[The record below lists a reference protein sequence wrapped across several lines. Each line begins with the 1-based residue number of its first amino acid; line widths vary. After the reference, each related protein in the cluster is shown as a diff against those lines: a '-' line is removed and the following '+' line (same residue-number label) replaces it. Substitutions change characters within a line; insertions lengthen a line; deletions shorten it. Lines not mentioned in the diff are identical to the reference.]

1 MAGLNYEEKFAF
13 SSTIAEFMEQNQAEL
28 KEAGFDV
35 AHRITRQT
43 ELNSTYVSEDA
54 KQEKM
59 KAEVVKQTEITVG
72 ALDETYK
79 FASSNL
85 DAMAGVLGKDSPIAK
100 RLHKLRPQMS
110 HKSPEKE

>member
-1 MAGLNYEEKFAF
+1 M
-13 SSTIAEFMEQNQAEL
+13 
-28 KEAGFDV
+28 
-35 AHRITRQT
+35 TRQG

-72 ALDETYK
+72 ALDETYVY
-79 FASSNL
+79 ASSSL
-85 DAMAGVLGKDSPIAK
+85 DAMAGVLGKDSPLAK

>member
-1 MAGLNYEEKFAF
+1 MAGLNYEEKISF
-13 SSTIAEFMEQNQAEL
+13 STTIKEFMEQN
-28 KEAGFDV
+28 KEEFKNLGLDL
-35 AHRITRQT
+35 AHRMTRQG

-72 ALDETYK
+72 ALDETYVY
-79 FASSNL
+79 ASSSL
-85 DAMAGVLGKDSPIAK
+85 DAMAGVLGKDSPLAK

-110 HKSPEKE
+110 HKSSEKE